1 MSKLAVAFFSA
12 GIVAAAMV
20 MMSDMPCA
28 DDIEHTVIKQKR
40 LLKNNFKKYKGLMC
54 SPFLIWEVV

>member
-12 GIVAAAMV
+12 GIVAAAMI

-28 DDIEHTVIKQKR
+28 DSIEHSVHKAKKAIKEE
-40 LLKNNFKKYKGLMC
+40 L
-54 SPFLIWEVV
+54 